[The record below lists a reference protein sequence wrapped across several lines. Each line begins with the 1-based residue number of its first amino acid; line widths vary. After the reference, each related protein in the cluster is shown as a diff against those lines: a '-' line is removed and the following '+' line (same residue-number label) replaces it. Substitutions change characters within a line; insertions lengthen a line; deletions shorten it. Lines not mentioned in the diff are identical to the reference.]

1 MFGTTEELASFVNY
15 IKENGGHSHYKVS
28 TEYQGKRLHTAV
40 ALSLDMLNRD
50 IQRQLVKSV
59 SVVVRNIVDTYIA
72 FLNSLCERI

>member
-15 IKENGGHSHYKVS
+15 IKENGRHSYYKVS
-28 TEYQGKRLHTAV
+28 SEYQGKRLHTAV
-40 ALSLDMLNRD
+40 AVSLDMLNRD

-59 SVVVRNIVDTYIA
+59 SVVVRNIADTFIA